1 MFGRSIFSFLR
12 ICLTFSLP
20 PLLLL
25 PLLSSIALPELDID
39 LLKADFLK
47 AESSAKPVTYD
58 ASADA
63 ATHAAKEAGWTG
75 FSNYCASR
83 ISELKALQ
91 AEQTKHKLHAWYR
104 RRQLYSRF
112 PGLYESLHH
121 KVRGD
126 WDVSLWG
133 QYIAYRAKQTAF
145 PWDPNHGEVDD
156 QKKRELMLGIAAK
169 AGVKPEAL
177 GFVVPAEVVKS
188 VEKVEKK
195 HHH

>member
-1 MFGRSIFSFLR
+1 LSELLSLTLSFHYSTLSLTPFS
-12 ICLTFSLP
+12 
-20 PLLLL
+20 PLL
-25 PLLSSIALPELDID
+25 ALPELDID
-39 LLKADFLK
+39 SLKADFLK
-47 AESSAKPVTYD
+47 AEASAKPVTYD

-63 ATHAAKEAGWTG
+63 AAHAAKEAGWTG

-83 ISELKALQ
+83 ITELKALQ

-121 KVRGD
+121 KVRGE

-177 GFVVPAEVVKS
+177 GFVVPAEVKP
-188 VEKVEKK
+188 VENVEKK
-195 HHH
+195 KHH